1 MSCVPRRR
9 LGGDAVVDPMR
20 LIEEDD
26 MTRKRYTVGTPTVE
40 DYAPGRAVVPVEDD
54 RPVSASPLDLSTDD
68 LVWSV
73 YGHLRWLTEEWTK
86 NIETRLDAIERDTY
100 DTADRVDH
108 LAVLAIVSVLMVA
121 ALGAIVITLRYLG

>member
-1 MSCVPRRR
+1 
-9 LGGDAVVDPMR
+9 
-20 LIEEDD
+20 
-26 MTRKRYTVGTPTVE
+26 MTRKRYVVGAPAE
-40 DYAPGRAVVPVEDD
+40 EYAQGRATVPAEGD

-86 NIETRLDAIERDTY
+86 LIEARLDAIERDTY

-108 LAVLAIVSVLMVA
+108 LAVLAVVCVLMVA
-121 ALGAIVITLRYLG
+121 GVGAIVIALRYLG

>member
-1 MSCVPRRR
+1 
-9 LGGDAVVDPMR
+9 
-20 LIEEDD
+20 
-26 MTRKRYTVGTPTVE
+26 MTRKRYTVETPAEEFV
-40 DYAPGRAVVPVEDD
+40 PGLAVVPVEDD

-86 NIETRLDAIERDTY
+86 SVEERLDAIERDTY

-121 ALGAIVITLRYLG
+121 GVGAIIIALRYLG

>member
-1 MSCVPRRR
+1 
-9 LGGDAVVDPMR
+9 
-20 LIEEDD
+20 
-26 MTRKRYTVGTPTVE
+26 MTRKRYDMTAPTE
-40 DYAPGRAVVPVEDD
+40 EYAPGRATVPEEAD

-86 NIETRLDAIERDTY
+86 TIEERLDAIERDVY

-108 LAVLAIVSVLMVA
+108 LAVLAVVCVLMVA
-121 ALGAIVITLRYLG
+121 GIGAIIVALRYLG